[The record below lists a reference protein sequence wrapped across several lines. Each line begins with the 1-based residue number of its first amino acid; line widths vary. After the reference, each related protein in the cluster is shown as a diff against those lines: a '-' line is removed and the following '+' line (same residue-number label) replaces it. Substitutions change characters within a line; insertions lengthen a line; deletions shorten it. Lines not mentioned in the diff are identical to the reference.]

1 MNKNRALKPHNLEV
15 GMPSP
20 SESEQVEL
28 AVSAVQRLGRRDFLK
43 LAAASAGLAAAGLFP
58 AVAQAA
64 MPKGLRFM
72 GEAEYQVFHRLMRVS
87 LPVKGTRLAS
97 LEAIPVMQT
106 LDAALLGGMAPHELQ
121 GLKAGVK
128 VFEEGSVKAYGK
140 PFSQLG
146 GKDAAAYCDAWA
158 DSAVAM
164 ERGLVTALKK
174 LVTLSY
180 WANPPTW
187 AALGYDGPVSRKWGL
202 KSIGNAPMP
211 SE

>member
-1 MNKNRALKPHNLEV
+1 
-15 GMPSP
+15 MPSP
-20 SESEQVEL
+20 TESEQMEL
-28 AVSAVQRLGRRDFLK
+28 AVAAVQRLGRRDFLK
-43 LAAASAGLAAAGLFP
+43 LAAASAGLAAVGQFP
-58 AVAQAA
+58 TSAQAS

-72 GEAEYQVFHRLMRVS
+72 EEAEYKVFHRLMQVS
-87 LPVKGTRLAS
+87 LPVKDTRLAS

-128 VFEEGSVKAYGK
+128 VFDESSLKAYGK
-140 PFSQLG
+140 PFCQLG
-146 GKDAAAYCDAWA
+146 DKDAAAHCDAWG
-158 DSAVAM
+158 DSAVAV

-187 AALGYDGPVSRKWGL
+187 AALGYDGPVSKKWGL